1 MNWNGD
7 NGLPLNEIS
16 EIIAGKDHPWIAL
29 IEMMNEV
36 VSKEDPDALHSVL
49 LC

>member
-1 MNWNGD
+1 M
-7 NGLPLNEIS
+7 NEIS
-16 EIIAGKDHPWIAL
+16 EIIAEKDHPLIAS
-29 IEMMNEV
+29 IGMMNEV